1 VRREDI
7 YGQYRYILSA
17 KKEEK
22 GAHFVHVQGPN
33 GREKRAIVLDSLTWL
48 MRSDR

>member
-22 GAHFVHVQGPN
+22 RAHFVHVQGPN
-33 GREKRAIVLDSLTWL
+33 GREKRAVLDSLTWL
-48 MRSDR
+48 MRNDR